1 MHAQAINVHT
11 VNRKAVRTHSA
22 HVRTSQ
28 ALVMQAH
35 VMHAHAVYVKARTV
49 HFMCE
54 LIATC
59 QLHCS
64 DQTGFLWIRSGM
76 PG

>member
-1 MHAQAINVHT
+1 MHTHARH
-11 VNRKAVRTHSA
+11 VNPVNTKEVYTHSVHD
-22 HVRTSQ
+22 HV
-28 ALVMQAH
+28 LVMHAH

-49 HFMCE
+49 HFMCK

-64 DQTGFLWIRSGM
+64 DQIGFLWIRSGM